1 MNDPIIAQVLEQ
13 FKTLFVKRQG
23 RHAAQ
28 RAMEEAWDKLY
39 DIYRTW
45 DMRHDLWQ
53 AVPAV
58 TQDTAYLIKTLP
70 DFQRLCQAMP
80 QILDA
85 LPGGSVWNPAGDVFY
100 PSVDEL
106 AQVARQAKTLD
117 EFLQSILKRS
127 V

>member
-1 MNDPIIAQVLEQ
+1 MNDPIVDQVLEQ
-13 FKTLFVKRQG
+13 FKTLFVKRQD
-23 RHAAQ
+23 RQAAQ
-28 RAMEEAWDKLY
+28 RALAEAWDQLY

-53 AVPAV
+53 AAPAV
-58 TQDTAYLIKTLP
+58 TQNTAHLIKTLQ

-85 LPGGSVWNPAGDVFY
+85 LPGGSIWNPAGDIFY

-106 AQVARQAKTLD
+106 ALVARQAKTLD
-117 EFLQSILKRS
+117 EFLQLFLKRS
-127 V
+127 A